1 MQLAV
6 LPEDHQQ
13 YLRALF
19 ANAVRVVTPSCIAE
33 SFTAVL
39 SEESRT
45 WI

>member
-6 LPEDHQQ
+6 LREDHQHQ
-13 YLRALF
+13 PKLF
-19 ANAVRVVTPSCIAE
+19 VNAVRVVTQSCFTE